1 MPIIDETTGRTA
13 PVSVREAKDFFS
25 RCVGL
30 LGTAAPDPDRALH
43 LVPSASIHTFGMAY
57 PIDALFLDGKGR
69 VLRAVRGLAPGR
81 VVAPVPEAR
90 SVLELAAGAIRRHGF
105 RTGDRLRIV
114 PDGTTAVD
122 WKSAAR
128 AAHGPV
134 NVFLALLWSRFV
146 LSAFEAWRLGGEPMG
161 IGIVIHNTL
170 LMLFFL
176 TRRNSGRLSL
186 RFADWIVP
194 ILTLGAAMFLRPAEF
209 ASDGWLSES
218 AGVWIQ
224 AAGMT
229 GIILSLLSLGR
240 SFGIIPANR
249 NIVRRGAYRIVRHP
263 LYVSELVFYA
273 GFVSANPTAANIG
286 LVLFITAGQL
296 WRSVAEERV
305 LAFDPEYR
313 AYSSRVRYRFVP
325 GVY

>member
-1 MPIIDETTGRTA
+1 MPIIDDTTGRTV
-13 PVSVREAKDFFS
+13 PVSVREAKDFLS

-30 LGTAAPDPDRALH
+30 LGTRAPDPDRALH
-43 LVPSASIHTFGMAY
+43 LRPSSSIHTFGMAY

-69 VLRAVRGLAPGR
+69 VLRAVRRLAPGR
-81 VVAPVPEAR
+81 VVAPVPDAQ
-90 SVLELAAGAIRRHGF
+90 SVLELPAGAIRRHGL
-105 RTGDRLRIV
+105 RTGDRLTVV

-122 WKSAAR
+122 WKAAAR
-128 AAHGPV
+128 LAHGPV

-146 LSAFEAWRLGGEPMG
+146 LSALEAWRLGGEPMG
-161 IGIVIHNTL
+161 LGIVIHNTL

-176 TRRNSGRLSL
+176 TRRNSDRLSL
-186 RFADWIVP
+186 RFADWLVP
-194 ILTLGAAMFLRPAEF
+194 ILTLGAAMFLGPAES
-209 ASDGWLSES
+209 ASEGWLGGN

-249 NIVRRGAYRIVRHP
+249 RIVRRGAYRIVRHP
-263 LYVSELVFYA
+263 LYLSELVFYA
-273 GFVSANPTAANIG
+273 GFVSSNPTAANIG

-296 WRSVAEERV
+296 WRSLAEEKV
-305 LAFDPEYR
+305 LSFDPEYH
-313 AYSSRVRYRFVP
+313 AYRKEVRFRFVP